1 SGLAARLLLAYP
13 PRKPKRW
20 TDNVPSADAIL
31 GWQRLLR
38 ELLALDYGGDGLP
51 HFLPLDRQARRLWVD
66 FFNFWAQEQSQADG
80 DLAAAFSKLE
90 GYAARIA
97 LVCQLA
103 MDSES
108 VEVGPVA
115 MRSGIT
121 LARWFA
127 REAERGYAILAES
140 EEQRE
145 ARALVEYIRGKGGS

>member
-1 SGLAARLLLAYP
+1 
-13 PRKPKRW
+13 
-20 TDNVPSADAIL
+20 
-31 GWQRLLR
+31 
-38 ELLALDYGGDGLP
+38 
-51 HFLPLDRQARRLWVD
+51 LDRQARRLWVD

-127 REAERGYAILAES
+127 REAERRYAILAES
-140 EEQRE
+140 EEQRG
-145 ARALVEYIRGKGGS
+145 ARALVEYTRGKGGSITARDLQKSNSRRYPTVNDAELRLQGLVSLGLAKAEERPTTRKGGHPTWDYVL